1 MKSRTLLSCLALGLI
16 IFVLFIFTYKNT
28 EIPKS
33 DCLLATGNVSN
44 IHECDVQDVVFD
56 LEGKQQS
63 YYIERGIEYGFDIEA
78 LEKEMLAE
86 EVTIYYADEWSLF
99 APFGSKSK
107 HIREIRCDNRIVYSE
122 Y

>member
-1 MKSRTLLSCLALGLI
+1 MKRTTLFLLLGLAVS
-16 IFVLFIFTYKNT
+16 VLFAFTYKNT
-28 EIPKS
+28 EISKS
-33 DCLLATGNVSN
+33 DCRLAKGIVSN
-44 IHECDVQDVVFD
+44 IAEGGAQDVVFE

-63 YYIERGIEYGFDIEA
+63 FYINRGVENGFDIAA

-99 APFGSKSK
+99 APFGSNIKP
-107 HIREIRCDNRIVYSE
+107 IRELKCDNRIVYSE